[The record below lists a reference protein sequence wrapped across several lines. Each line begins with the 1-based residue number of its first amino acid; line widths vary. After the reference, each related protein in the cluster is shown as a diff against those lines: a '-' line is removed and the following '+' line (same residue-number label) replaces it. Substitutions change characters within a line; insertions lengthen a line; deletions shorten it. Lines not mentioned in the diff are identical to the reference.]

1 MVSEKEESIE
11 MEELLDDFVTF
22 YAAGR
27 VLFLQRIIVH
37 NVHTC
42 SKLFR
47 SGDH

>member
-27 VLFLQRIIVH
+27 VFLQRIIVH
-37 NVHTC
+37 NFMFKTV
-42 SKLFR
+42 
-47 SGDH
+47 